1 MREIHVFM
9 MNSTSNT
16 IDQFQ
21 IMLSD
26 SFPHSYIVFF
36 PAARDSESKRTTWFE
51 GTLLLGIS

>member
-36 PAARDSESKRTTWFE
+36 PAARDSESKRTT
-51 GTLLLGIS
+51 